1 MRDARTSVDDLE
13 GGIETVNMLTNMSDE
28 EYEEMAKKFEDKEYP
43 DDVSKEIEKASKEI
57 KNAKK
62 GGHNAE
68 A

>member
-1 MRDARTSVDDLE
+1 
-13 GGIETVNMLTNMSDE
+13 MSDE